1 MLVLSRTGSVRLVR
15 SSLEVVPP
23 TGRVDEEGVSDTQ
36 AGQRTH
42 AAGPGPAAA
51 GGRGR
56 CRRRDQC
63 QPGDRAMIYQKRLSC
78 GVCPPPARPLR
89 LRAAAV
95 PCLRVSPPP
104 EGALPLLTPAA
115 RRARPCRCRS
125 YLQPRTINEAK
136 SRARVALHEVAVPC
150 AVARANWLASAQG
163 GPPCYCAQAPPRPV
177 PVAARCLAA

>member
-1 MLVLSRTGSVRLVR
+1 MLVLSRTGSFGESRSRPAHQESGRGGSERHTGGATHTRRRARPSGSRGAREMPSSRPVSARRPGHDIPEKIVVRCV
-15 SSLEVVPP
+15 
-23 TGRVDEEGVSDTQ
+23 
-36 AGQRTH
+36 
-42 AAGPGPAAA
+42 PAA
-51 GGRGR
+51 R
-56 CRRRDQC
+56 
-63 QPGDRAMIYQKRLSC
+63 P
-78 GVCPPPARPLR
+78 PLR

-115 RRARPCRCRS
+115 RRARSCRCRS